1 MSLRERCREPGAADA
16 LEPTSLPGRGQTG
29 DTGPEPSGPEP
40 AAPDTVLDGLG
51 PNTLTSGD
59 AASDDTLHRQRSAGT
74 KQRTF
79 WSHPAGRLAEP
90 EPDPERNPE
99 PPGLT

>member
-1 MSLRERCREPGAADA
+1 MSLRERCREPGVADD
-16 LEPTSLPGRGQTG
+16 LEPASLPGRGQTG
-29 DTGPEPSGPEP
+29 DTGPEPSGPN
-40 AAPDTVLDGLG
+40 TVLDGLG

-59 AASDDTLHRQRSAGT
+59 AASDDALHRQRSAGT

-90 EPDPERNPE
+90 EPDPE